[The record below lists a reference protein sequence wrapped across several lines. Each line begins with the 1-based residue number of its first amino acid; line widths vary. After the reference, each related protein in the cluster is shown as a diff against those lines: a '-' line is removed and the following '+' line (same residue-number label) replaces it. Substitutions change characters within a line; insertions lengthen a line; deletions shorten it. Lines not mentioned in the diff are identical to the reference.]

1 MTRPTVYSHESR
13 SAPVVTLT
21 VTSIPTGGVGSYTRS
36 PKVGVTNASRS
47 LWEELV
53 FDSSAI
59 ATTTISPMAT
69 LIETTTVVGSVHIL
83 TLLRSSWMT
92 LS

>member
-36 PKVGVTNASRS
+36 PKVGVTTASRS
-47 LWEELV
+47 PWEELV
-53 FDSSAI
+53 VVPSAI
-59 ATTTISPMAT
+59 ATTTISPVDT
-69 LIETTTVVGSVHIL
+69 LLETTNVVGSIHIL
-83 TLLRSSWMT
+83 TFVRCS
-92 LS
+92 